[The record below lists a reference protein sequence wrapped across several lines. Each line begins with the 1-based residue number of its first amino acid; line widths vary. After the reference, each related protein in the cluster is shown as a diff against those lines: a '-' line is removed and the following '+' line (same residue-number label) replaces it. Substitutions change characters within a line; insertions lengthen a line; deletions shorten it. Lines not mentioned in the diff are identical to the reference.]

1 MKIFDYNNPV
11 MQFLTR
17 VGDFMLLNVLWLV
30 CSIPIV
36 TIGVSTSAYYY
47 CMMKIVRGTDSG
59 MLAMFFH
66 SFKENLKQGTI
77 LTVIVIVVAAFL
89 GADIWACSQL
99 DGQFFNI
106 IGILLYAFVGVALVT
121 VLYIFPVLAQF
132 ENTIKNTIKIA
143 FFMGVSN
150 LKTTI
155 VLIIVTALP
164 IAFVLLLPYYFL
176 LSLPVWL
183 LGGVSVVVYVKTR
196 FLVKVFDKYIEE

>member
-1 MKIFDYNNPV
+1 MQIRSKKIDTPLDTY
-11 MQFLTR
+11 
-17 VGDFMLLNVLWLV
+17 
-30 CSIPIV
+30 
-36 TIGVSTSAYYY
+36 TS
-47 CMMKIVRGTDSG
+47 
-59 MLAMFFH
+59 
-66 SFKENLKQGTI
+66 
-77 LTVIVIVVAAFL
+77 
-89 GADIWACSQL
+89 
-99 DGQFFNI
+99 
-106 IGILLYAFVGVALVT
+106 
-121 VLYIFPVLAQF
+121 VLAQF
-132 ENTIKNTIKIA
+132 ENTIKNTIKNA